1 MVGILR
7 GESKE
12 KNHFWTHDLS
22 NTRRSLYRYAT
33 AILNETNSG
42 LFSKTEL
49 SQVQNFPTKILEN
62 LIRKV
67 LKVMCFSFQSQIDK
81 ICSFPRRQVAIHFTW
96 GQISTERKKSDFSF
110 CGEFQGLGLIQE
122 QEWGLAW
129 VASYRCIH
137 NCTPS
142 ASQWLPLAGLFP
154 FNGVRSM
161 GLHQV

>member
-96 GQISTERKKSDFSF
+96 GQISTERKKNWIFAFGRISGSRALLVVTRAW
-110 CGEFQGLGLIQE
+110 LGLQATTLSIT
-122 QEWGLAW
+122 LA
-129 VASYRCIH
+129 ASHYCLMLGH
-137 NCTPS
+137 FH
-142 ASQWLPLAGLFP
+142 LM
-154 FNGVRSM
+154 VYD
-161 GLHQV
+161 